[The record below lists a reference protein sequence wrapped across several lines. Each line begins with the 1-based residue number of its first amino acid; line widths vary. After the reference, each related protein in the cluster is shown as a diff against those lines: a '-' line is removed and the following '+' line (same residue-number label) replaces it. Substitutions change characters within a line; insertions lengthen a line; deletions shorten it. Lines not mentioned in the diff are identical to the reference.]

1 MRTELGSK
9 GVGSRNEE
17 WYSVEVDEDGNAFYI
32 FEWNYLPFSG
42 PIDKG
47 ERRIPLAEA
56 VGEPYYEAAVAAAA
70 LRGAA

>member
-9 GVGSRNEE
+9 GLGGRNEE

-32 FEWNYLPFSG
+32 YEWNNLPFNG

-47 ERRIPLAEA
+47 EKRIPLKEA
-56 VGEPYYEAAVAAAA
+56 AGEPYYEAAVALASH
-70 LRGAA
+70 GAA